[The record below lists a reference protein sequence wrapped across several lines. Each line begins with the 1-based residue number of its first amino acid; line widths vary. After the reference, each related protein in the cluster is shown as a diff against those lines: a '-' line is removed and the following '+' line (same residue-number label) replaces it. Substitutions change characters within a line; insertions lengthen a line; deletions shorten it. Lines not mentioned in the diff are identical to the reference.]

1 MPPTFAVGRYTAAA
15 LRSRPREDAPLESQ
29 LLLGEP
35 VEVLEREGDYVR
47 VRLPEEKQEG
57 YLRYAQLQ
65 AVERATYLSQLTAP
79 TFALELFQLMV
90 CGDYGLPVTAGA
102 RLPLFDGLQARHD
115 GRRFTYSGQIIDP
128 AGVATD
134 AGLLTRLA
142 LRWLYVPQLA
152 GGRTP
157 TGVDG
162 LHLIRLLYRLLG
174 HCLPAGIGGMVDG
187 GRPVD
192 FVEQCQEGDVAFFDG
207 APGRLNHLGIVL
219 PDSRL
224 LHVAGR
230 VRTDAVDHYGIFDY
244 DRRQYTH
251 RLRVV
256 RRYLPDEPAARVALV
271 PDRSAIRPDA
281 KQMLFF

>member
-15 LRSRPREDAPLESQ
+15 LRTRPREDAPLETQ

-35 VEVLEREGDYVR
+35 AELLDRQGDYAR
-47 VRLPEEKQEG
+47 VRLPEDAREG
-57 YLRYAQLQ
+57 YVRHDQLQ
-65 AVERATYLSQLTAP
+65 VVDHGTYLAQLTAP
-79 TFALELFQLMV
+79 SFALELFQLMV

-102 RLPLFDGLQARHD
+102 RLPHFDGLLARHD
-115 GRRFTYSGQIIDP
+115 GRRFTYSGQVIDP
-128 AGVATD
+128 AAVATD

-142 LRWLYVPQLA
+142 LRWLHVPQLS

-162 LHLIRLLYRLLG
+162 CHLIRLLYRLLG
-174 HCLPAGIGGMVDG
+174 HCLPAGIGDLVDG

-192 FVEQCQEGDVAFFDG
+192 FVAQCQEGDVAFFDG
-207 APGRLNHLGIVL
+207 GSARLSHLGIVL

-230 VRTDAVDHYGIFDY
+230 VRTDAVDHFGIFDY

-256 RRYLPDEPAARVALV
+256 RRYLPDQPAARVALV
-271 PDRSAIRPDA
+271 QDRSAIRPDA
-281 KQMLFF
+281 QQMLFF